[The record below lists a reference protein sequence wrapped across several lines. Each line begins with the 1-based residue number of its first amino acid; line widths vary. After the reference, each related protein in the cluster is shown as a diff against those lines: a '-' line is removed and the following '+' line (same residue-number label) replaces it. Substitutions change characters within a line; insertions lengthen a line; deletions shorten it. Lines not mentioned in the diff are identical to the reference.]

1 MCKISPHLKL
11 CTCNTDN
18 IEDLPH
24 YWLLKGAADEG
35 ANIVGEAILP
45 ADIGEDA
52 DQLNE
57 KTIVQSLNSGN
68 CFDVE
73 LHLTENDLLQLHFT
87 LPPKDFPT
95 SFYYGPFLA
104 MRLDL
109 KITNGIQFY
118 MIHSKVH
125 PKKYRQAR
133 SKNRFKINIGVAYG

>member
-45 ADIGEDA
+45 ADIGEGA

-87 LPPKDFPT
+87 LRPKDFPT

-104 MRLDL
+104 YA
-109 KITNGIQFY
+109 F
-118 MIHSKVH
+118 
-125 PKKYRQAR
+125 
-133 SKNRFKINIGVAYG
+133 RFKDNKWHSVLYDPFEGASEEIQAGKIKKPF